1 MNDNIII
8 VLAAYAVAYIFYSKN
23 IDFIRRGRFDEQKLH
38 IRHMT
43 VGKVAKQTKAL

>member
-1 MNDNIII
+1 MVIPTKFLLPQK
-8 VLAAYAVAYIFYSKN
+8 LAAN
-23 IDFIRRGRFDEQKLH
+23 IWSDEQKLH